1 MDFELPEELRMLKE
15 TLRRFID
22 NEVIPIERDAYDGP
36 EMVPAIREKLEDRA
50 KELGIWGVDVPE
62 SLGGLGM
69 GLLARTIIWEETG
82 RTIAFPR
89 RKKWIFGPDVS
100 PLLAEYANAEQT
112 EKYLKPC
119 IDGYAEARL
128 RPDRAGCGR

>member
-1 MDFELPEELRMLKE
+1 
-15 TLRRFID
+15 
-22 NEVIPIERDAYDGP
+22 
-36 EMVPAIREKLEDRA
+36 MVPEIRAKLEARA

-62 SLGGLGM
+62 KLGGLGM
-69 GLLARTIIWEETG
+69 GLLARAIIWEETG

-100 PLLAEYANAEQT
+100 PLLAGYANDEQI

-119 IDGYAEARL
+119 IEEILNRVLPRQNPTPAATRRE
-128 RPDRAGCGR
+128 